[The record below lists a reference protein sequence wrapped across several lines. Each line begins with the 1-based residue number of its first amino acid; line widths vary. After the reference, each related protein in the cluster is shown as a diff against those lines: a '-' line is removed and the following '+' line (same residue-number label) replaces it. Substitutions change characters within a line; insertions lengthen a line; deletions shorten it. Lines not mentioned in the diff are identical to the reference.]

1 MARPGVL
8 EWGSRW
14 VESRKGFPISPP
26 SGDGSVGYAPPQN
39 FFSSLFGSKWFILVH
54 FAHCFFYRAMHV
66 PRTGTARYM
75 LGSGVCLSVCH
86 KVKRRRFV
94 NVDERIIT

>member
-39 FFSSLFGSKWFILVH
+39 FFFHFWIKMVH
-54 FAHCFFYRAMHV
+54 SGAFCALFFYRAMHV
-66 PRTGTARYM
+66 PRTARYM

-86 KVKRRRFV
+86 KVKRRCFV